1 MGIIGGVIIALSLI
15 AILVSVRVLLEAGSE
30 ADHHEAEQRAKGDY

>member
-15 AILVSVRVLLEAGSE
+15 SILVSVRVLLEAGDE
-30 ADHHEAEQRAKGDY
+30 ADHREAEQRAKGDY